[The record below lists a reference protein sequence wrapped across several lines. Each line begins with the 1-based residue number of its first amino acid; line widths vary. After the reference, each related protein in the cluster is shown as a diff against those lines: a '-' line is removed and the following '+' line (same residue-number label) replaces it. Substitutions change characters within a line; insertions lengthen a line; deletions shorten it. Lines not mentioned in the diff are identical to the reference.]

1 MIMKKTLLI
10 VAMLF
15 MVAAPNRTTSQ
26 DRQKS
31 SQFDSIRVAYYMN
44 KHRHKVDTIKH
55 IEPSLFVGLANF
67 MGEKITRNGANPKY

>member
-26 DRQKS
+26 SIAQKP
-31 SQFDSIRVAYYMN
+31 SQNDSTLVIVNDGSVKR
-44 KHRHKVDTIKH
+44 DTLLRK
-55 IEPSLFVGLANF
+55 ERSALAVFINSI
-67 MGEKITRNGANPKY
+67 GEKITGNGAKPK